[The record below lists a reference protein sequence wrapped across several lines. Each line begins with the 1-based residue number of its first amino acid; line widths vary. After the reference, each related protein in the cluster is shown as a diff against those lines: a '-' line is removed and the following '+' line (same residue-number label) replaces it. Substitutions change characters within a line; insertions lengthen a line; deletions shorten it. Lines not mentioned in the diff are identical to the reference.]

1 MDNEV
6 KFVGTMV
13 RKVYDDEDYKIYGLD
28 VSREEYPDI
37 KRNKFKNVTLTGALP
52 ELSEGI
58 SYEITAIEEQ
68 TKYGYSYKVVNIR
81 QNKLRDSYDMYLF
94 LKEILTENQAIQ
106 LWEYYPDIVQRVKEN
121 RLDDVDLSKLKGIKE
136 KTFAKIVDKITE
148 NYCLADLVI
157 EFQGYFTMPMLKKL
171 YTAYPSVDLLKQK
184 LQSRPYTCL
193 TALAGVGFK
202 TADSLLLDL
211 EALSKKNIEEGKL
224 PIIEFDGDLRS
235 SYQRCLSC
243 VIYLL
248 QENENDG
255 HTKMSLVDLREA
267 ILKLVPACSEHFV
280 EVIKHKWIYY
290 NKDTLDVALKWTYNT
305 EKYITETIL
314 DTLNSEQ
321 ILWEFDVEKYREIG
335 EVNLS
340 DEQMN
345 AIKNVCK
352 YNISILNGSAG
363 SGKSFSTQ
371 AIIRMLEDNNI
382 SYKLFAPTGRST
394 KVIAA
399 YTNRPASTI
408 HRGLGYMPVNNWRI
422 NKEQKL
428 HTDIVIVD
436 EFSMVDVNLFG
447 HLIDGID
454 FDHTKLLIIGDSAQ
468 LPSVGCGNLLHDFMI
483 ANVIPTT
490 TLTKIFRYGEGGLM
504 KIATDV
510 RMCKPYLNNS
520 MKNTVTSFG
529 NNKDYVYIDMP
540 SDKIPKNVVMLYKKL
555 LNAGY
560 TIEDIQVLSA
570 KNIGE
575 CGSDHLNNLLQKV
588 ANRNYMKSK
597 CMKMSDISYYQGDL
611 VIQTVNNYKAE
622 IAKEY
627 PQSKPDEIYID
638 SKTGKKVTFIANGE
652 TGIVDT
658 VDDSSMVINFDGMYV
673 RYSKNELK
681 MIKLGYC
688 ISIHKSQGGSANI
701 IILCTPQSHTFMLSS
716 NILYVGLTRMK
727 KKCYHLGTLQ
737 TINIAVKKKANL
749 IRKTFTADLLKEGIS
764 NGKTEQKTKTE

>member
-1 MDNEV
+1 M
-6 KFVGTMV
+6 
-13 RKVYDDEDYKIYGLD
+13 
-28 VSREEYPDI
+28 
-37 KRNKFKNVTLTGALP
+37 
-52 ELSEGI
+52 
-58 SYEITAIEEQ
+58 
-68 TKYGYSYKVVNIR
+68 
-81 QNKLRDSYDMYLF
+81 
-94 LKEILTENQAIQ
+94 
-106 LWEYYPDIVQRVKEN
+106 
-121 RLDDVDLSKLKGIKE
+121 SKLKGIKE

-171 YTAYPSVDLLKQK
+171 YTAYPSVELLKQR

-248 QENENDG
+248 QENENEG

-267 ILKLVPACSEHFV
+267 VLKLVPACSDHFV

-290 NKDTLDVALKWTYNT
+290 NKDTFDVALKWTYNT

-314 DTLNSEQ
+314 NTLKSEQ
-321 ILWEFDVEKYREIG
+321 ILWEFDIEKYREVDG
-335 EVNLS
+335 MKLT
-340 DEQMN
+340 DEQLQ
-345 AIKNVCK
+345 AVENVCK
-352 YNISILNGSAG
+352 YNISILNGASG
-363 SGKSFSTQ
+363 VGKSSSVQ
-371 AIIRMLEDNNI
+371 AVIRMLDDNDI
-382 SYKLFAPTGRST
+382 SYILLSPTGKAA
-394 KVIAA
+394 KVLKS
-399 YTNRPASTI
+399 YTHRPVSTI

-422 NKEQKL
+422 NKEHKL

-436 EFSMVDVNLFG
+436 EFSMVDVNLFS
-447 HLIDGID
+447 HLLDGID
-454 FDHTKLLIIGDSAQ
+454 FNHTKLMLIGDNAQ
-468 LPSVGCGNLLHDFMI
+468 IPSVGCGNLLHDFMV
-483 ANVIPTT
+483 ANIIPTT
-490 TLTKIFRYGEGGLM
+490 TLTKVFRYGEGGLM
-504 KIATDV
+504 KVATDV
-510 RMCKPYLNNS
+510 RMSKIYLNNS
-520 MKNTVTSFG
+520 MKNKVTVFG
-529 NNKDYVYIDMP
+529 NNKDYTYIDMP
-540 SDKIPKNVVMLYKKL
+540 SDKIANNVVALYRKL
-555 LNAGY
+555 INNGLG
-560 TIEDIQVLSA
+560 IEDIQVLSA
-570 KNIGE
+570 KNVGE

-611 VIQTVNNYKAE
+611 IIQTVNNYKAE

-673 RYSKNELK
+673 RYNKNQLK

-688 ISIHKSQGGSANI
+688 ISIHRSQGGQFDYLI
-701 IILCTPQSHTFMLSS
+701 VCTPQSHTFML
-716 NILYVGLTRMK
+716 NNNLIYTGLTRMK

-749 IRKTFTADLLKEGIS
+749 IRRTFTADLLKEGIS
-764 NGKTEQKTKTE
+764 NGETEQKAKTE

>member
-1 MDNEV
+1 
-6 KFVGTMV
+6 MV

-171 YTAYPSVDLLKQK
+171 YTAYPSVELLKQR

-211 EALSKKNIEEGKL
+211 EALSKKNIEESKP

-255 HTKMSLVDLREA
+255 HTKMNLVDLREA
-267 ILKLVPACSEHFV
+267 VLKLVPACSDHFV

-314 DTLNSEQ
+314 STLKSKQ
-321 ILWEFDVEKYREIG
+321 ILWEFDIEKYREIG
-335 EVNLS
+335 EVTLS

-408 HRGLGYMPVNNWRI
+408 HRGLGYMPVNTWRI
-422 NKEQKL
+422 DKEHKL

-454 FDHTKLLIIGDSAQ
+454 FNYTKLLIIGDSAQ

-483 ANVIPTT
+483 AKIIPTT

-510 RMCKPYLNNS
+510 RMCKPYLTNS
-520 MKNTVTSFG
+520 MKNTATSFG
-529 NNKDYVYIDMP
+529 DNKDYVYIDMP

-570 KNIGE
+570 KNVGE
-575 CGSDHLNNLLQKV
+575 CGADYLNNLLQKV
-588 ANRNYMKSK
+588 ANKNYMRTKS
-597 CMKMSDISYYQGDL
+597 MTMSDTSYYQGDL
-611 VIQTVNNYKAE
+611 VIQIINNYKAA
-622 IAKEY
+622 IAENY

-638 SKTGKKVTFIANGE
+638 SKTGKEVTFIANGE

-658 VDDSSMVINFDGMYV
+658 IDDSSMVINFDGMYV
-673 RYSKNELK
+673 RYNKNELK

-701 IILCTPQSHTFMLSS
+701 VIICSPQSHTYMLSS
-716 NILYVGLTRMK
+716 NILYVALTRMK

-764 NGKTEQKTKTE
+764 NGETEQKAKTE

>member
-6 KFVGTMV
+6 KFIGTMV
-13 RKVYDDEDYKIYGLD
+13 RKVYDGDDFKIYGLN
-28 VSREEYPDI
+28 VSKENYPDI
-37 KRNKFKNVTLTGALP
+37 KQNKYKNVTITGLLP
-52 ELSEGI
+52 ELSEGMA
-58 SYEITAIEEQ
+58 YEVTAVEEQ
-68 TKYGYSYKVVNIR
+68 SKYGYCYKVVNIR
-81 QNKLRDSYDMYLF
+81 QDKLRDSYDMYLF

-171 YTAYPSVDLLKQK
+171 YTAYPSVELLKQR

-248 QENENDG
+248 QENENEG
-255 HTKMSLVDLREA
+255 HTKMNLVDLREA

-314 DTLNSEQ
+314 NTLKSKQ
-321 ILWEFDVEKYREIG
+321 ILWEFDVERYREVDGMI
-335 EVNLS
+335 LT
-340 DEQMN
+340 DEQLQ
-345 AIKNVCK
+345 AVENVCK
-352 YNISILNGSAG
+352 YNISILNGASG
-363 SGKSFSTQ
+363 VGKSSSVQ
-371 AIIRMLEDNNI
+371 AVIRMLDDNDI
-382 SYKLFAPTGRST
+382 SYILLSPTGKAA
-394 KVIAA
+394 KVLKS
-399 YTNRPASTI
+399 YTHRPASTI

-422 NKEQKL
+422 NKEHKL

-436 EFSMVDVNLFG
+436 EFSMVDVNLFS
-447 HLIDGID
+447 HLLDGID
-454 FDHTKLLIIGDSAQ
+454 FNHTKLMLIGDNAQ
-468 LPSVGCGNLLHDFMI
+468 IPSVGCGNLLHDFMV
-483 ANVIPTT
+483 ANIIPTT
-490 TLTKIFRYGEGGLM
+490 TLTKVFRYSEGGLM
-504 KIATDV
+504 KVATDV
-510 RMCKPYLNNS
+510 RMSKIYLNNS
-520 MKNTVTSFG
+520 MKNKVTVFG
-529 NNKDYVYIDMP
+529 SNKDYTYIYMP
-540 SDKIPKNVVMLYKKL
+540 SDKI
-555 LNAGY
+555 A
-560 TIEDIQVLSA
+560 
-570 KNIGE
+570 
-575 CGSDHLNNLLQKV
+575 DHLNNLLQKV

-627 PQSKPDEIYID
+627 LQSKPDEIYID

-658 VDDSSMVINFDGMYV
+658 VDDSSIVINFDGMYV
-673 RYSKNELK
+673 RYNKNQLK

-688 ISIHKSQGGSANI
+688 ISIHRSQGGQFDYLI
-701 IILCTPQSHTFMLSS
+701 VCTPQSHTFML
-716 NILYVGLTRMK
+716 NNNLIYTGLTRMK

-764 NGKTEQKTKTE
+764 NGKTEQKAKTE

>member
-6 KFVGTMV
+6 KFIGTMV
-13 RKVYDDEDYKIYGLD
+13 RKVYDGDDFKIYGLN
-28 VSREEYPDI
+28 VSKENYPDI
-37 KRNKFKNVTLTGALP
+37 KQNKYKNVTITGLLP
-52 ELSEGI
+52 ELSEGMA
-58 SYEITAIEEQ
+58 YEVTAVEEQ
-68 TKYGYSYKVVNIR
+68 SKYGYCYKVVNIR
-81 QNKLRDSYDMYLF
+81 QDKLRDSYDMYLF

-211 EALSKKNIEEGKL
+211 ETLSKKNIEESKP

-255 HTKMSLVDLREA
+255 HTKMNLVDLREA

-314 DTLNSEQ
+314 NALKSEQ
-321 ILWEFDVEKYREIG
+321 ILWEFDIEKYREIG

-371 AIIRMLEDNNI
+371 AIIRMLEDNNV
-382 SYKLFAPTGRST
+382 SYKLFAPTG
-394 KVIAA
+394 KQ
-399 YTNRPASTI
+399 NCP
-408 HRGLGYMPVNNWRI
+408 
-422 NKEQKL
+422 
-428 HTDIVIVD
+428 
-436 EFSMVDVNLFG
+436 
-447 HLIDGID
+447 
-454 FDHTKLLIIGDSAQ
+454 II
-468 LPSVGCGNLLHDFMI
+468 
-483 ANVIPTT
+483 
-490 TLTKIFRYGEGGLM
+490 
-504 KIATDV
+504 
-510 RMCKPYLNNS
+510 
-520 MKNTVTSFG
+520 
-529 NNKDYVYIDMP
+529 
-540 SDKIPKNVVMLYKKL
+540 
-555 LNAGY
+555 
-560 TIEDIQVLSA
+560 
-570 KNIGE
+570 
-575 CGSDHLNNLLQKV
+575 
-588 ANRNYMKSK
+588 
-597 CMKMSDISYYQGDL
+597 
-611 VIQTVNNYKAE
+611 
-622 IAKEY
+622 
-627 PQSKPDEIYID
+627 
-638 SKTGKKVTFIANGE
+638 
-652 TGIVDT
+652 
-658 VDDSSMVINFDGMYV
+658 
-673 RYSKNELK
+673 
-681 MIKLGYC
+681 
-688 ISIHKSQGGSANI
+688 
-701 IILCTPQSHTFMLSS
+701 
-716 NILYVGLTRMK
+716 
-727 KKCYHLGTLQ
+727 
-737 TINIAVKKKANL
+737 
-749 IRKTFTADLLKEGIS
+749 
-764 NGKTEQKTKTE
+764 

>member
-1 MDNEV
+1 MDSEV

-28 VSREEYPDI
+28 VNREEYPDI

-121 RLDDVDLSKLKGIKE
+121 RLDDVDLSLLKGIKE

-171 YTAYPSVDLLKQK
+171 YTAYPSVDSLKQK

-211 EALSKKNIEEGKL
+211 EALSKKNVEESKP

-248 QENENDG
+248 QENENEG

-267 ILKLVPACSEHFV
+267 VLKLVPACSDHFV

-305 EKYITETIL
+305 EKYIT
-314 DTLNSEQ
+314 DTVLSTLKSKQ
-321 ILWEFDVEKYREIG
+321 ILWEFDIEKYREVDG
-335 EVNLS
+335 MKLT
-340 DEQMN
+340 DEQLQ
-345 AIKNVCK
+345 AVGNVCK
-352 YNISILNGSAG
+352 YNISILNGASG
-363 SGKSFSTQ
+363 VGKSSSVQ
-371 AIIRMLEDNNI
+371 AVIRMLDDNDI
-382 SYKLFAPTGRST
+382 SYILLSPTGKAA
-394 KVIAA
+394 KVLKS
-399 YTNRPASTI
+399 YTHRPASTI

-422 NKEQKL
+422 NKEHKL

-436 EFSMVDVNLFG
+436 EFSMVDVNLFS
-447 HLIDGID
+447 HLLDGID
-454 FDHTKLLIIGDSAQ
+454 FNHTKLMLIGDNAQ
-468 LPSVGCGNLLHDFMI
+468 IPSVGCGNLLHDFMV
-483 ANVIPTT
+483 ANIIPTT
-490 TLTKIFRYGEGGLM
+490 TLTKVFRYGEGGLM
-504 KIATDV
+504 KVATDV
-510 RMCKPYLNNS
+510 RMSKIYLNNS
-520 MKNTVTSFG
+520 MKNKVTVFG
-529 NNKDYVYIDMP
+529 NNKDYTYIDMP
-540 SDKIPKNVVMLYKKL
+540 SDKIANNVVALYRKL
-555 LNAGY
+555 INNGLS
-560 TIEDIQVLSA
+560 IEDIQVLSA
-570 KNIGE
+570 KNVGE

-673 RYSKNELK
+673 RYNKNQLK

-688 ISIHKSQGGSANI
+688 ISIHRSQGGQFDYLI
-701 IILCTPQSHTFMLSS
+701 VCTPQSHTFML
-716 NILYVGLTRMK
+716 NNNLIYTGLTRMK

-764 NGKTEQKTKTE
+764 NGKTEQKAKTE

>member
-94 LKEILTENQAIQ
+94 LKEILTENQTIQ

-121 RLDDVDLSKLKGIKE
+121 RLDDVQLSKLKGIKE

-211 EALSKKNIEEGKL
+211 EALSKKNIEEGKP

-314 DTLNSEQ
+314 NTLKSEQ

-382 SYKLFAPTGRST
+382 SYKLFAPTGRSA

-408 HRGLGYMPVNNWRI
+408 HRGLGYMPVNTWRI
-422 NKEQKL
+422 DKEHKL

-436 EFSMVDVNLFG
+436 EFSMVDVNLFS

-454 FDHTKLLIIGDSAQ
+454 FKYTKLLIIGDSAQ
-468 LPSVGCGNLLHDFMI
+468 LPSVGCGNLLHDFMTAKI
-483 ANVIPTT
+483 IPTT

-520 MKNTVTSFG
+520 MKNIATSFG
-529 NNKDYVYIDMP
+529 DNKDYVYIDMP

-570 KNIGE
+570 KNVGE

-597 CMKMSDISYYQGDL
+597 CMTMSDVSYYQEDL

-627 PQSKPDEIYID
+627 PQSKPDDIYID
-638 SKTGKKVTFIANGE
+638 SKSGKKVTFIANGE

-673 RYSKNELK
+673 RYNKNQLK

-701 IILCTPQSHTFMLSS
+701 IIVCTPQSHAFLLSS
-716 NILYVGLTRMK
+716 NILYVALTRMK
-727 KKCYHLGTLQ
+727 KKCFHLGSVQ
-737 TINIAVKKKANL
+737 TINRAVTKKSNL
-749 IRKTFTADLLKEGIS
+749 QRYTFMKQMLQNGSGII
-764 NGKTEQKTKTE
+764 E

>member
-13 RKVYDDEDYKIYGLD
+13 RKVYDGDDYKIYGLN
-28 VSREEYPDI
+28 VSKEKYPDI

-81 QNKLRDSYDMYLF
+81 QDKLRDSYDMYLF

-211 EALSKKNIEEGKL
+211 ETLSKKNIEESKP

-255 HTKMSLVDLREA
+255 HTKMNLVDLREA

-314 DTLNSEQ
+314 STLKSEQ
-321 ILWEFDVEKYREIG
+321 ILWEFDIEKYREVDG
-335 EVNLS
+335 MKLT
-340 DEQMN
+340 DEQLQ
-345 AIKNVCK
+345 AVENVCK
-352 YNISILNGSAG
+352 YNISILNGASG
-363 SGKSFSTQ
+363 VGKSSSVQ
-371 AIIRMLEDNNI
+371 AVIRMLDDNDI
-382 SYKLFAPTGRST
+382 SYVLLSPTGKAA
-394 KVIAA
+394 KVLKS
-399 YTNRPASTI
+399 YTHRPASTI

-422 NKEQKL
+422 NKEHKL

-436 EFSMVDVNLFG
+436 EFSMVDVNLFS
-447 HLIDGID
+447 HLLDGID
-454 FDHTKLLIIGDSAQ
+454 FNHTKLMLIGDNAQ
-468 LPSVGCGNLLHDFMI
+468 IPSVGCGNLLHDFMV
-483 ANVIPTT
+483 ANIIPTT
-490 TLTKIFRYGEGGLM
+490 TLTKVFRYGEGGLM
-504 KIATDV
+504 KVATDV
-510 RMCKPYLNNS
+510 RMSKIYLNNS
-520 MKNTVTSFG
+520 MKNKVTVFG
-529 NNKDYVYIDMP
+529 NNKDYTYIDIP
-540 SDKIPKNVVMLYKKL
+540 SDKIANNVVALYRKL
-555 LNAGY
+555 INNGLS
-560 TIEDIQVLSA
+560 IEDIQVLSA
-570 KNIGE
+570 KNVGE

-673 RYSKNELK
+673 RYNKNQLK

-688 ISIHKSQGGSANI
+688 ISIHRSQGGQFDYLI
-701 IILCTPQSHTFMLSS
+701 VCTPQSHTFML
-716 NILYVGLTRMK
+716 NNNLIYTGLTRMK

-764 NGKTEQKTKTE
+764 NGKTEQKAKTE

>member
-58 SYEITAIEEQ
+58 SYEITAVEEQ

-211 EALSKKNIEEGKL
+211 EALSKKNIEEGKP

-305 EKYITETIL
+305 EKYIAETIL
-314 DTLNSEQ
+314 STLKSEQ
-321 ILWEFDVEKYREIG
+321 ILWEFDIEKYREVSG
-335 EVNLS
+335 VNLS

-382 SYKLFAPTGRST
+382 SYRLFAPTGRSA
-394 KVIAA
+394 KVLAA
-399 YTNRPASTI
+399 YTNRSASTI

-454 FDHTKLLIIGDSAQ
+454 FNYTKLLIIGDSAQ

-483 ANVIPTT
+483 TNIIPTT

-529 NNKDYVYIDMP
+529 NNKDYTYIDTP
-540 SDKIPKNVVMLYKKL
+540 SDKIANNVVALYRKL
-555 LNAGY
+555 INNGLS
-560 TIEDIQVLSA
+560 IEDIQVLSA
-570 KNIGE
+570 KNVGE

-597 CMKMSDISYYQGDL
+597 CMKISDISYYQGDL
-611 VIQTVNNYKAE
+611 VIQIINNYKAA
-622 IAKEY
+622 IAENY

-638 SKTGKKVTFIANGE
+638 SKTGKEVTFIANGE

-673 RYSKNELK
+673 RYNKNELK

-701 IILCTPQSHTFMLSS
+701 VIICSPQSHTYMLSS
-716 NILYVGLTRMK
+716 NILYVALTRMK

-764 NGKTEQKTKTE
+764 NGKTEQKAKTE

>member
-171 YTAYPSVDLLKQK
+171 YTAYPSVELLKQR

-211 EALSKKNIEEGKL
+211 EALSKKNIEESKP

-248 QENENDG
+248 QENENEG
-255 HTKMSLVDLREA
+255 HTKMNLVDLREA

-314 DTLNSEQ
+314 NTLKSEQ
-321 ILWEFDVEKYREIG
+321 ILWEFDIEKYREIG

-408 HRGLGYMPVNNWRI
+408 HRGLGYMPVNTWHI
-422 NKEQKL
+422 DKEHKL

-436 EFSMVDVNLFG
+436 EFSMVDVNLFS

-454 FDHTKLLIIGDSAQ
+454 FNYTKLLIIGDSAQ

-510 RMCKPYLNNS
+510 RMCKPYLTNS
-520 MKNTVTSFG
+520 MKNTATSFG
-529 NNKDYVYIDMP
+529 DNKDYVYIDMP

-570 KNIGE
+570 KNVGE
-575 CGSDHLNNLLQKV
+575 CGADYLNNLLQKV
-588 ANRNYMKSK
+588 ANKNYMRTKS
-597 CMKMSDISYYQGDL
+597 MTMSDTSYYQGDL
-611 VIQTVNNYKAE
+611 VIQIINNYKAA
-622 IAKEY
+622 IAENY

-638 SKTGKKVTFIANGE
+638 SKTGKEVTFIANGE

-688 ISIHKSQGGSANI
+688 ISVHKSQGGSANI
-701 IILCTPQSHTFMLSS
+701 IMLCTPQSHTFMLSS

-764 NGKTEQKTKTE
+764 NGKTEQKAKTE

>member
-58 SYEITAIEEQ
+58 SYEVTAIEEQ

-171 YTAYPSVDLLKQK
+171 YTVYPSVDLLKQK

-211 EALSKKNIEEGKL
+211 EALSKKNIEESKP

-255 HTKMSLVDLREA
+255 HTKMNLVDLREA

-305 EKYITETIL
+305 EKYIT
-314 DTLNSEQ
+314 DTVISALKSEQ
-321 ILWEFDVEKYREIG
+321 ILWEFDIEKYREIG

-408 HRGLGYMPVNNWRI
+408 HRGLGYMPVNTWRI
-422 NKEQKL
+422 DKEHKL

-436 EFSMVDVNLFG
+436 EFSMVDVNLFS

-454 FDHTKLLIIGDSAQ
+454 FNYTKLFIIGDSAQ

-529 NNKDYVYIDMP
+529 NNKDYTYIDIP
-540 SDKIPKNVVMLYKKL
+540 SDKIANNVVALYRKL
-555 LNAGY
+555 INNGLS
-560 TIEDIQVLSA
+560 IEDIQVLSA
-570 KNIGE
+570 KNVGE

-597 CMKMSDISYYQGDL
+597 CMKISDISYYQGDL
-611 VIQTVNNYKAE
+611 VIQIVNNYKAE

-701 IILCTPQSHTFMLSS
+701 VIVCSPQSHTYMLSS
-716 NILYVGLTRMK
+716 NILYVALTRMK

-737 TINIAVKKKANL
+737 TINIAVKKKVNL

-764 NGKTEQKTKTE
+764 NGKTEQKAKT

>member
-6 KFVGTMV
+6 KFIGTMV
-13 RKVYDDEDYKIYGLD
+13 RKVYDGDDFKIYGLN
-28 VSREEYPDI
+28 VSKENYPDI
-37 KRNKFKNVTLTGALP
+37 KQNKYKNVTITGLLP
-52 ELSEGI
+52 ELSEGMA
-58 SYEITAIEEQ
+58 YEVTAVEEQ
-68 TKYGYSYKVVNIR
+68 SKYGYCYKVVNIR
-81 QNKLRDSYDMYLF
+81 QDKLRDSYDMYLF

-171 YTAYPSVDLLKQK
+171 YTAYPSVELLKQR

-248 QENENDG
+248 QENENEG
-255 HTKMSLVDLREA
+255 HTKMNLVDLREA

-314 DTLNSEQ
+314 NTLKSKQ
-321 ILWEFDVEKYREIG
+321 ILWEFDVERYREVDGMI
-335 EVNLS
+335 LT
-340 DEQMN
+340 DEQLQ
-345 AIKNVCK
+345 AVENVCK
-352 YNISILNGSAG
+352 YNISILNGASG
-363 SGKSFSTQ
+363 VGKSSSVQ
-371 AIIRMLEDNNI
+371 AVIRMLDDNDI
-382 SYKLFAPTGRST
+382 SYILLSPTGKAA
-394 KVIAA
+394 KVLKS
-399 YTNRPASTI
+399 YTHRPASTI

-422 NKEQKL
+422 NKEHKL

-436 EFSMVDVNLFG
+436 EFSMVDVNLFS
-447 HLIDGID
+447 HLLDGID
-454 FDHTKLLIIGDSAQ
+454 FNHTKLMLIGDNAQ
-468 LPSVGCGNLLHDFMI
+468 IPSVGCGNLLHDFMV
-483 ANVIPTT
+483 ANIIPTT
-490 TLTKIFRYGEGGLM
+490 TLTKVFRYGEGGLM

-510 RMCKPYLNNS
+510 RMSKIYLNNS
-520 MKNTVTSFG
+520 MKNKVTVFG
-529 NNKDYVYIDMP
+529 SNKDYTYIDMP
-540 SDKIPKNVVMLYKKL
+540 SDKIANNAVALYRKL
-555 LNAGY
+555 INNGLS
-560 TIEDIQVLSA
+560 IEDIQVLSA
-570 KNIGE
+570 KNVGE

-627 PQSKPDEIYID
+627 LQSKPDEIYID

-658 VDDSSMVINFDGMYV
+658 VDDSSIVINFDGMYV
-673 RYSKNELK
+673 RYNKNQLK

-688 ISIHKSQGGSANI
+688 ISIHRSQGGQFDYLI
-701 IILCTPQSHTFMLSS
+701 VCTPQSHTFML
-716 NILYVGLTRMK
+716 NNNLIYTGLTRMK

-764 NGKTEQKTKTE
+764 NGETEQKAKTE

>member
-13 RKVYDDEDYKIYGLD
+13 RKVYDGDDYKIYGLN
-28 VSREEYPDI
+28 VSKEKYPDI
-37 KRNKFKNVTLTGALP
+37 KQNKYKNVTITGLLP
-52 ELSEGI
+52 ELSEGMA
-58 SYEITAIEEQ
+58 YEVTAVEEQ
-68 TKYGYSYKVVNIR
+68 SKYGYCYKVVNIR
-81 QNKLRDSYDMYLF
+81 QDKLRDSYDMYLF

-106 LWEYYPDIVQRVKEN
+106 LWEHYPDIVQRVKEN
-121 RLDDVDLSKLKGIKE
+121 RLDDVNLSLLKGIKE

-202 TADSLLLDL
+202 TADTLLLDL
-211 EALSKKNIEEGKL
+211 EALSKKNVEEGKP

-248 QENENDG
+248 QENENEG

-267 ILKLVPACSEHFV
+267 VLKLVPACSDHFV

-290 NKDTLDVALKWTYNT
+290 NKDTLDVALKWTYDT

-314 DTLNSEQ
+314 STLKSEQ
-321 ILWEFDVEKYREIG
+321 ILWEFDIEKYREVSG
-335 EVNLS
+335 VNLS

-345 AIKNVCK
+345 AIKNVCE

-371 AIIRMLEDNNI
+371 AIIRMLEDNNV
-382 SYKLFAPTGRST
+382 SYRLFAPTGRSA
-394 KVIAA
+394 KVLAA
-399 YTNRPASTI
+399 YSNRSASTI

-454 FDHTKLLIIGDSAQ
+454 FNYTKLLIIGDSAQ

-483 ANVIPTT
+483 AKIIPTT

-510 RMCKPYLNNS
+510 RMCKPYLTNS
-520 MKNTVTSFG
+520 MKNTATSFG
-529 NNKDYVYIDMP
+529 DNKDYVYIDMP

-570 KNIGE
+570 KNVGE
-575 CGSDHLNNLLQKV
+575 CGADHLNNLLQKV
-588 ANRNYMKSK
+588 ANSNYMKSQA
-597 CMKMSDISYYQGDL
+597 MTMSDTTYYRGDL
-611 VIQTVNNYKAE
+611 IIQIVNNYKAE
-622 IAKEY
+622 IAKGY
-627 PQSKPDEIYID
+627 PQSKPDEVYKD
-638 SKTGKKVTFIANGE
+638 PKSGKDVMFIANGE
-652 TGIVDT
+652 TGIVD
-658 VDDSSMVINFDGMYV
+658 VVNDSSMVVNFDGMYV

-688 ISIHKSQGGSANI
+688 ISVHKSQGGSANI

-764 NGKTEQKTKTE
+764 NGKTEQKAKTE

>member
-1 MDNEV
+1 MNNEV

-13 RKVYDDEDYKIYGLD
+13 RKVYDGDDYKIYGLD
-28 VSREEYPDI
+28 VNREEYPDI

-171 YTAYPSVDLLKQK
+171 YTAYPSVELLKQR

-193 TALAGVGFK
+193 TVLAGVGFK

-248 QENENDG
+248 QENENEG

-267 ILKLVPACSEHFV
+267 ILKLVPACSDHFV

-314 DTLNSEQ
+314 SALKSEQ
-321 ILWEFDVEKYREIG
+321 ILWEFDIEKYREIG

-408 HRGLGYMPVNNWRI
+408 HRGLGYMPVNTWHI
-422 NKEQKL
+422 DKEHKL

-436 EFSMVDVNLFG
+436 EFSMVDVNLFS

-454 FDHTKLLIIGDSAQ
+454 FNYTKLLIIGDSAQ

-510 RMCKPYLNNS
+510 RMCKPYLTNS
-520 MKNTVTSFG
+520 MKNTATSFG
-529 NNKDYVYIDMP
+529 DNKDYVYIDMP

-570 KNIGE
+570 KNVGE
-575 CGSDHLNNLLQKV
+575 CGADYLNNLLQKV
-588 ANRNYMKSK
+588 ANKNYMRTKS
-597 CMKMSDISYYQGDL
+597 MTMSDTSYYQGDL
-611 VIQTVNNYKAE
+611 VIQIINNYKAA
-622 IAKEY
+622 IAENY

-638 SKTGKKVTFIANGE
+638 SKTGKEVTFIANGE

-688 ISIHKSQGGSANI
+688 ISVHKSQGGSANI

-764 NGKTEQKTKTE
+764 NGKTEQKAKTE

>member
-1 MDNEV
+1 
-6 KFVGTMV
+6 MV

-121 RLDDVDLSKLKGIKE
+121 RLDDVQLSKLKGIKE

-211 EALSKKNIEEGKL
+211 EALSKKNIEEGKP

-248 QENENDG
+248 QENENEG
-255 HTKMSLVDLREA
+255 HTKMNLVDLREA

-305 EKYITETIL
+305 EKYIAETIL
-314 DTLNSEQ
+314 STLKSEQ
-321 ILWEFDVEKYREIG
+321 ILWEFDIEKYREVSG
-335 EVNLS
+335 VNLS

-345 AIKNVCK
+345 AIKNVCE

-399 YTNRPASTI
+399 YTNRSASTI

-454 FDHTKLLIIGDSAQ
+454 FNYTKLLIIGDSAQ

-483 ANVIPTT
+483 TNIIPTT

-529 NNKDYVYIDMP
+529 NNKDYTYIDTP
-540 SDKIPKNVVMLYKKL
+540 SDKIANNVVALYRKL
-555 LNAGY
+555 INNGLS
-560 TIEDIQVLSA
+560 IEDIQVLSA
-570 KNIGE
+570 KNVGE

-597 CMKMSDISYYQGDL
+597 CMKISDISYYQGDL
-611 VIQTVNNYKAE
+611 VIQIVNNYKAE

-716 NILYVGLTRMK
+716 NILYVALTRMK

-764 NGKTEQKTKTE
+764 NGKTEKKAKTE

>member
-1 MDNEV
+1 
-6 KFVGTMV
+6 MV
-13 RKVYDDEDYKIYGLD
+13 RKVYDGDDYKIYGLN
-28 VSREEYPDI
+28 VSKENYPDI
-37 KRNKFKNVTLTGALP
+37 KQNKYKNVTITGLLP
-52 ELSEGI
+52 ELSEGMT
-58 SYEITAIEEQ
+58 YEVTAVEEQ
-68 TKYGYSYKVVNIR
+68 SKYGYCYKVVNIR
-81 QNKLRDSYDMYLF
+81 QDKLRDSYDMYLF

-121 RLDDVDLSKLKGIKE
+121 RLDDIQLSKLKGIKE

-211 EALSKKNIEEGKL
+211 EALSKKNIEESKP

-248 QENENDG
+248 QENENEG

-314 DTLNSEQ
+314 STLKSEQ
-321 ILWEFDVEKYREIG
+321 ILWEFDIEKYREIG

-382 SYKLFAPTGRST
+382 SYKLFAPTGRSA

-408 HRGLGYMPVNNWRI
+408 HRGLGYMPVNTWRI
-422 NKEQKL
+422 DKEHKL

-436 EFSMVDVNLFG
+436 EFSMVDVNLFR

-454 FDHTKLLIIGDSAQ
+454 FKYTKLLIIGDSAQ
-468 LPSVGCGNLLHDFMI
+468 LPSVGCGNLLHDFMTAKI
-483 ANVIPTT
+483 IPTT

-504 KIATDV
+504 KIATDI

-520 MKNTVTSFG
+520 MKNIATSFG
-529 NNKDYVYIDMP
+529 DNKDYVYIDMP

-570 KNIGE
+570 KNVGE

-597 CMKMSDISYYQGDL
+597 CMTMSDVSYYQEDL

-627 PQSKPDEIYID
+627 PQSKPDDIYID
-638 SKTGKKVTFIANGE
+638 SKSGKKVTFIANGE

-673 RYSKNELK
+673 RYNKNQLK

-701 IILCTPQSHTFMLSS
+701 IIVCTPQSHAFLLSS
-716 NILYVGLTRMK
+716 NILYVALTRMK
-727 KKCYHLGTLQ
+727 KKCFHLGSVQ
-737 TINIAVKKKANL
+737 TINRAVTKKSNL
-749 IRKTFTADLLKEGIS
+749 QRYTFMKQMLQNGSGII
-764 NGKTEQKTKTE
+764 E

>member
-13 RKVYDDEDYKIYGLD
+13 RKVYDGDDYKIYGLN
-28 VSREEYPDI
+28 VSKEKYPDI
-37 KRNKFKNVTLTGALP
+37 KQNKYKNVTITGLLP
-52 ELSEGI
+52 ELSEGMA
-58 SYEITAIEEQ
+58 YEVTAVEEQ
-68 TKYGYSYKVVNIR
+68 SKYGYCYKVVNIR
-81 QNKLRDSYDMYLF
+81 QDKLRDSYDMYLF

-106 LWEYYPDIVQRVKEN
+106 LWKYYPDIVQRVKEN
-121 RLDDVDLSKLKGIKE
+121 RLDDVNLSKLKGIKE

-202 TADSLLLDL
+202 TADTLLLDL
-211 EALSKKNIEEGKL
+211 EALSKKNVDEGKP

-248 QENENDG
+248 QENENEG
-255 HTKMSLVDLREA
+255 HTKMNLVDLREA
-267 ILKLVPACSEHFV
+267 VLKLVPACSDHFV

-314 DTLNSEQ
+314 STIKSEQ
-321 ILWEFDVEKYREIG
+321 ILWEFDIERYREVDG
-335 EVNLS
+335 MKLTN
-340 DEQMN
+340 EQLQ
-345 AIKNVCK
+345 AVGNVCK
-352 YNISILNGSAG
+352 YNISILNGASG
-363 SGKSFSTQ
+363 VGKSSSVQ
-371 AIIRMLEDNNI
+371 AVIHMLDDNDI
-382 SYKLFAPTGRST
+382 SYILLSPTGKAA
-394 KVIAA
+394 KVLKS
-399 YTNRPASTI
+399 YTHRPASTI

-447 HLIDGID
+447 HLLDGID
-454 FDHTKLLIIGDSAQ
+454 FNHTKLMLIGDNAQ
-468 LPSVGCGNLLHDFMI
+468 IPSVGCGNLLHDFMA
-483 ANVIPTT
+483 ANIIPTT
-490 TLTKIFRYGEGGLM
+490 TLTKVFRYGEGGLM
-504 KIATDV
+504 KVATDV
-510 RMCKPYLNNS
+510 RMSKIYLNNS
-520 MKNTVTSFG
+520 MKNKVTVFG
-529 NNKDYVYIDMP
+529 NNKDYTYIDMP
-540 SDKIPKNVVMLYKKL
+540 SDKIANNVVALYRKL
-555 LNAGY
+555 INNGLS
-560 TIEDIQVLSA
+560 IEDIQVLSA
-570 KNIGE
+570 KNVGE

-611 VIQTVNNYKAE
+611 VIQTINNYKAE

-673 RYSKNELK
+673 RYNKNQLK

-688 ISIHKSQGGSANI
+688 ISIHRSQGGQFDYLI
-701 IILCTPQSHTFMLSS
+701 VCTPQSHTFML
-716 NILYVGLTRMK
+716 NNNLIYTGLTRMK

-764 NGKTEQKTKTE
+764 NGETEQKAKTE

>member
-58 SYEITAIEEQ
+58 SYEITAVEEQ

-211 EALSKKNIEEGKL
+211 EALSKKNIEESKP

-248 QENENDG
+248 QENENEG

-267 ILKLVPACSEHFV
+267 ILKLVPACSDHFA

-314 DTLNSEQ
+314 STLKSKQ
-321 ILWEFDVEKYREIG
+321 ILWEFDVEKYREVDG
-335 EVNLS
+335 MKLT
-340 DEQMN
+340 DEQLQ
-345 AIKNVCK
+345 AVENVCK
-352 YNISILNGSAG
+352 YNISILNGASG
-363 SGKSFSTQ
+363 VGKSSSTQ
-371 AIIRMLEDNNI
+371 AVIRMLDDNDI
-382 SYKLFAPTGRST
+382 SYILLSPTGKAA
-394 KVIAA
+394 KVLKS
-399 YTNRPASTI
+399 YTHRPASTI

-422 NKEQKL
+422 NKDNKL

-436 EFSMVDVNLFG
+436 EFSMVDVNLFS
-447 HLIDGID
+447 HLLDGID
-454 FDHTKLLIIGDSAQ
+454 FNHTKLMLIGDNAQ
-468 LPSVGCGNLLHDFMI
+468 IPSVGCGNLLHDFMV
-483 ANVIPTT
+483 ANIIPTT
-490 TLTKIFRYGEGGLM
+490 TLTKVFRYGEGGLM
-504 KIATDV
+504 KVATDV
-510 RMCKPYLNNS
+510 RMSKIYLNNS
-520 MKNTVTSFG
+520 MKNKVTVFG
-529 NNKDYVYIDMP
+529 NNKDYTYIDMP
-540 SDKIPKNVVMLYKKL
+540 SDKIANNVVALYRKL
-555 LNAGY
+555 INNGLS
-560 TIEDIQVLSA
+560 IEDIQVLSA
-570 KNIGE
+570 KNVGE

-673 RYSKNELK
+673 RYNKNQLK

-688 ISIHKSQGGSANI
+688 ISIHRSQGGQFDYLI
-701 IILCTPQSHTFMLSS
+701 VCTPQSHTFML
-716 NILYVGLTRMK
+716 NNNLIYTGLTRMK

-764 NGKTEQKTKTE
+764 NGKTEQKAKTE

>member
-13 RKVYDDEDYKIYGLD
+13 RKVYDGDDYKIYGLD
-28 VSREEYPDI
+28 VNREEYPDI

-171 YTAYPSVDLLKQK
+171 YTAYPSVELLKQR

-193 TALAGVGFK
+193 TVLAGVGFK

-248 QENENDG
+248 QENENEG

-267 ILKLVPACSEHFV
+267 ILKLVPACSDHFV

-314 DTLNSEQ
+314 SALKSEQ
-321 ILWEFDVEKYREIG
+321 ILWEFDIEKYREIG

-408 HRGLGYMPVNNWRI
+408 HRGLGYMPVNTWHI
-422 NKEQKL
+422 DKEHKL

-436 EFSMVDVNLFG
+436 EFSMVDVNLFS

-454 FDHTKLLIIGDSAQ
+454 FNYTKLLIIGDSAQ

-510 RMCKPYLNNS
+510 RMCKPYLTNS
-520 MKNTVTSFG
+520 MKNTATSFG
-529 NNKDYVYIDMP
+529 DNKDYVYIDMP

-570 KNIGE
+570 KNVGE
-575 CGSDHLNNLLQKV
+575 CGADYLNNLLQKV
-588 ANRNYMKSK
+588 ANKNYMRTKS
-597 CMKMSDISYYQGDL
+597 MTMSDTSYYQGDL
-611 VIQTVNNYKAE
+611 VIQIINNYKAA
-622 IAKEY
+622 IAENY

-638 SKTGKKVTFIANGE
+638 SKTGKEVTFIANGE

-688 ISIHKSQGGSANI
+688 ISVHKSQGGSANI

-764 NGKTEQKTKTE
+764 NGKTEQKAKTE

>member
-6 KFVGTMV
+6 KFIGTMV

-171 YTAYPSVDLLKQK
+171 YTAYPSVELLKQR

-211 EALSKKNIEEGKL
+211 EALSKKNIEESKP

-255 HTKMSLVDLREA
+255 HTKMNLVDLREA
-267 ILKLVPACSEHFV
+267 VLKLVPACSDHFV

-314 DTLNSEQ
+314 STLKSKQ
-321 ILWEFDVEKYREIG
+321 ILWEFDIEKYREIG

-408 HRGLGYMPVNNWRI
+408 HRGLGYMPVNTWRI
-422 NKEQKL
+422 DKEHKL

-454 FDHTKLLIIGDSAQ
+454 FNYTKLLIIGDSAQ

-483 ANVIPTT
+483 AKIIPTT

-510 RMCKPYLNNS
+510 RMCKPYLTNS
-520 MKNTVTSFG
+520 MKNTATSFG
-529 NNKDYVYIDMP
+529 DNKDYVYIDMP

-570 KNIGE
+570 KNVGE
-575 CGSDHLNNLLQKV
+575 CGADYLNNLLQKV
-588 ANRNYMKSK
+588 ANKNYMRTKS
-597 CMKMSDISYYQGDL
+597 MTMSDTSYYQGDL
-611 VIQTVNNYKAE
+611 VIQIINNYKAA
-622 IAKEY
+622 IAENY

-638 SKTGKKVTFIANGE
+638 SKTGKEVTFIANGE

-658 VDDSSMVINFDGMYV
+658 IDDSSMVINFDGMYV
-673 RYSKNELK
+673 RYNKNELK

-701 IILCTPQSHTFMLSS
+701 VIICSPQSHTYMLSS
-716 NILYVGLTRMK
+716 NILYVALTRMK

-764 NGKTEQKTKTE
+764 NGETEQKAKTE